1 MRTTIIFVR
10 HAHSTYSPDEL
21 GRPLSSK
28 GFTDAAT
35 MSEVLKKES
44 IDIVIS
50 SPYKRAVQT
59 VEAIAEFIDHKVII
73 DNGFME
79 RKLSDQPVEDFEFAI
94 REVWKNPT
102 LSLMGGESNEIAQ
115 LRGIEATL
123 KVLELYE
130 GKNIAIGTHGN
141 IMVLI
146 MNYFDERFDFSFW
159 KNLEMP
165 DAYKLIFENKQ
176 LLEVKRIGC
185 KSDGRLPT

>member
-21 GRPLSSK
+21 RRPLSSK

-50 SPYKRAVQT
+50 SPYRRAIQT

-102 LSLMGGESNEIAQ
+102 FSLMGGESNEIAQ
-115 LRGIEATL
+115 LRGIEATV

-176 LLEVKRIGC
+176 VLEVKRLGMQ
-185 KSDGRLPT
+185 K